1 MHMLALIRMVVRIR
15 FRVVVALR
23 LFDALVFG
31 MPCVLHALLCVAP
44 FRRDRL
50 VDGMI
55 KAVQLC
61 RLMAARSGATRAS
74 L

>member
-1 MHMLALIRMVVRIR
+1 MHMLAPIRMVARIR
-15 FRVVVALR
+15 FRVVVELR

-31 MPCVLHALLCVAP
+31 MPCVLHALLCVAR
-44 FRRDRL
+44 FRQDRL